1 MNAFFLQ
8 HIGLGWNDRGKLLL
22 RPNSDP
28 RMGPER
34 LAHLTIREYLQ
45 CGYVSKDQF
54 AQLYKF
60 AFVRNPWDKIV
71 SAFKYRKFYEHMSF
85 KEYIFERQ
93 PRPIAYQGTY
103 RHVMSQ
109 MDYICDESGRI
120 CVDYVGRFET
130 LQRDFDHVCRA
141 LDIPAKKLSHTNISS
156 NQHGETKENKKTAL
170 LPIL

>member
-1 MNAFFLQ
+1 MLSFPHKCIFVHIPKNAGQSIERVFLQ

-71 SAFKYRKFYEHMSF
+71 SAFKYRKSMEDPNF
-85 KEYIFERQ
+85 
-93 PRPIAYQGTY
+93 A
-103 RHVMSQ
+103 
-109 MDYICDESGRI
+109 
-120 CVDYVGRFET
+120 
-130 LQRDFDHVCRA
+130 
-141 LDIPAKKLSHTNISS
+141 N
-156 NQHGETKENKKTAL
+156 
-170 LPIL
+170 